1 MIAQALRGRLVL
13 TVPEAGRLLWGLGR
27 DASYAAAERHDIPT
41 QKVGR
46 RLVVPTHAA
55 LKQLGWSD
63 DLIARALGLD
73 PEHVEAAPS
82 QDAATTTNSHDDTTA
97 TGAPSHETRSDAPES
112 SNVHRLPG
120 R

>member
-1 MIAQALRGRLVL
+1 MRLDLRGRLVL

-27 DASYAAAERHDIPT
+27 DAAYDAAERGEIPAL
-41 QKVGR
+41 KVGR

-55 LKQLGWSD
+55 LSALGWSD
-63 DLIARALGLD
+63 DLIARALGID

-82 QDAATTTNSHDDTTA
+82 QDAATTTDSHDDLTA
-97 TGAPSHETRSDAPES
+97 TGAPDECASPPLPQS
-112 SNVHRLPG
+112 SNVRRLPG